1 MKRNIISGALAL
13 LALVSCDK
21 YLDKLPDNRT
31 EIDSEMEIEKI
42 LVYAYPSTSYILLS
56 EFMSDNVDD
65 YGPTNPYSDR
75 FVSQVFNWQEVT
87 ESDNESPERLWT
99 AHYSAIAHANQA
111 LKAIDEIGGPSTVN
125 LRQAKAEALLCRAY
139 NHFMLV
145 NIFCQHYDA
154 ATSQEDLGI
163 PYSES
168 PEEKLIVHYPRGTVA
183 EVYEKIERDLEEA
196 LPMVG
201 DTYYTVPKY
210 HFNEKAAYAFATR
223 FYLYYE
229 KWEKAVECADKCLGS
244 APAGMLRD
252 WEYQSTMT
260 QEIGAITEH
269 YIDATLNCNL
279 LLMTA
284 YSKVGLTFNN
294 YYMYSRYSHGSY
306 LASKETCLAQN
317 VFGGTPSMDYYMTPK
332 VYAGTNIDRVIFWK
346 LPYLFEYTD
355 PVAGIGYYRT
365 VYPAFTADE
374 CLLNRAEALIML
386 NRYDE
391 ALTDLNLWMH
401 NIYRTDNDLTVAKI
415 RRFYN
420 SINYST
426 WDKSTVKKRLNPAFE
441 IGGENSEHEAMIQCV
456 LGFRRI
462 ETLLQGM
469 RWFDVRR
476 YGIEIERRVMN
487 ADGEPMEKT
496 DQLMK
501 DDLRR
506 AVQIP
511 RKAVDAGMEPN
522 PR

>member
-1 MKRNIISGALAL
+1 MRKIVIAGILAF
-13 LALVSCDK
+13 LVMTSCDS
-21 YLDKLPDNRT
+21 YLDRLPDNRA
-31 EIDSEMEIEKI
+31 EIDTEMEIQKV

-56 EFMSDNVDD
+56 EFLSDNVDD
-65 YGPTNPYSDR
+65 YGPSNPYSDR
-75 FVSQVFNWQEVT
+75 FVSQIFNWQEVT

-99 AHYSAIAHANQA
+99 SHYSAIAHANQA
-111 LKAIDEIGGPSTVN
+111 LEAIEDIGGPSTSG

-145 NIFCQHYDA
+145 NIFCQHYDESTA
-154 ATSQEDLGI
+154 AEELGI

-168 PEEKLIVHYPRGTVA
+168 PEDKLVVHYERGTVA
-183 EVYEKIERDLEEA
+183 EVYEKIERDIEEA

-201 DTYYTVPKY
+201 DSYYDVPKY

-229 KWEKAVECADKCLGS
+229 KWDKAVECASRCLGS
-244 APAGMLRD
+244 APEGMLRD
-252 WEYQSTMT
+252 WKYQSSMT
-260 QEIGAITEH
+260 QEIGAVTEH
-269 YIDATLNCNL
+269 YIDAALNCNL

-294 YYMYSRYSHGSY
+294 YYLYSRYSHGSY
-306 LASKETCLAQN
+306 LASKETCLAEN

-374 CLLNRAEALIML
+374 CLLNRAEALIVL
-386 NRYDE
+386 DRKDE
-391 ALTDLNLWMH
+391 AVADLNMWMH
-401 NIYRTDNDLTVAKI
+401 NIYKADSDLTVAKI

-420 SINYST
+420 SIGYST
-426 WDKSTVKKRLNPAFE
+426 WDKSTVKKHLNPAFE
-441 IGGENSEHEAMIQCV
+441 IGEENSEREALIQCV

-462 ETLLQGM
+462 ETLLQGI
-469 RWFDVRR
+469 RWFDVKR
-476 YGIEIERRVMN
+476 YGIEIERRIMN

-496 DQLMK
+496 GQLLK

-511 RKAVDAGMEPN
+511 RKAIDAGIEAN